1 MLAFA
6 LNPQPDKP
14 HASVPDACAA
24 NPGVPYQANS
34 NFRRNPPQRV
44 KPATNLTVHERFVMK
59 AEAIFA
65 GAEIVSHQSQET

>member
-6 LNPQPDKP
+6 LNPQTEHD
-14 HASVPDACAA
+14 
-24 NPGVPYQANS
+24 
-34 NFRRNPPQRV
+34 FRRNPPPRV

>member
-6 LNPQPDKP
+6 LNPQPDQP
-14 HASVPDACAA
+14 RSSVPEVCPA
-24 NPGVPYQANS
+24 NP
-34 NFRRNPPQRV
+34 NFRRNPSQRV